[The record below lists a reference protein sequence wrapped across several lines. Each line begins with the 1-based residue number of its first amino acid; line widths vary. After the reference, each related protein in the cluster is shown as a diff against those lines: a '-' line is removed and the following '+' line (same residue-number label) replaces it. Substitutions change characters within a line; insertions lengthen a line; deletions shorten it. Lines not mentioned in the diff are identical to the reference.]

1 MIDLRLGDCLEVMPT
16 IPSGSVDA
24 VVTDPP
30 AGIKFMGKEWDTPGA
45 LVERKPDRSVKWD
58 QVAGNH
64 NPSNDIDRARTRR
77 VERGRF
83 IDYLTPRFAEC
94 FRVAKPGARALIW
107 ALPRTSHWT
116 ATAIE
121 DAGWIIEDRVSH
133 IFGQGFPKAKSKL
146 KPAVEDWWKARKPLT
161 LDQSTDTII
170 QSASLLENLLWLISP
185 ASLAADL
192 FPSIKPELA
201 VPVSVRWLAA
211 TMYAAESR
219 DESGLMGMFSS
230 QEEGSTYWSI
240 VSLWSGISAASSGV
254 TSTSTT
260 ATAISLTTALRTL
273 NCLLSGIIPESIIRA
288 ASNPSG
294 LTLPVS
300 HAARLYAD
308 ARESWNST
316 HARSAIG
323 PVMRGVLNIL
333 ASVAESLSLAT
344 ATSPA
349 GIVRVS
355 ATTGDSSAVEDWWL
369 ARKPGRGVPELN
381 IDACR
386 ISTAERDDYG
396 RSTTRAD
403 GTLSLARSP
412 GYGLGDKPYTP
423 SSAGRWP
430 ANLTLSHVGGPDGCR
445 EVGTRRVKSSGDRG
459 SSTRSH
465 AGLMNGTSEPRPTE
479 GTGYADADGLETVAA
494 WECVE
499 GCPVAELDRQSLE
512 RGMHSAGSQ
521 QGPQSKWDP
530 DKVPGWGN
538 IGTGPCGARIGD
550 SGGASRFFY
559 CSKASRADRGEDN
572 RHPTVKNTDLMRWLC
587 RLITPPG
594 GLILDP
600 FMGSGS
606 TLIAAEAEGF
616 SAIGIDSD
624 PESVAT
630 ARRRW
635 ANKLA
640 ETPLFS
646 QDLTPCES
654 V

>member
-1 MIDLRLGDCLEVMPT
+1 LIDLRLGDCLEVMPT

-30 AGIKFMGKEWDTPGA
+30 AGIGFMGKEWDRFGGRANPNAERDRAAADRGPGA
-45 LVERKPDRSVKWD
+45 GGAQPFGYSGS
-58 QVAGNH
+58 AIH
-64 NPSNDIDRARTRR
+64 NPGQRAAF
-77 VERGRF
+77 VAF
-83 IDYLTPRFAEC
+83 LSSVLAEC
-94 FRVAKPGARALIW
+94 LRVAKPGARSLVW
-107 ALPRTSHWT
+107 AIPRTSHWT

-146 KPAVEDWWKARKPLT
+146 KPAVEDWW
-161 LDQSTDTII
+161 
-170 QSASLLENLLWLISP
+170 
-185 ASLAADL
+185 
-192 FPSIKPELA
+192 
-201 VPVSVRWLAA
+201 
-211 TMYAAESR
+211 M
-219 DESGLMGMFSS
+219 
-230 QEEGSTYWSI
+230 
-240 VSLWSGISAASSGV
+240 
-254 TSTSTT
+254 
-260 ATAISLTTALRTL
+260 
-273 NCLLSGIIPESIIRA
+273 
-288 ASNPSG
+288 
-294 LTLPVS
+294 
-300 HAARLYAD
+300 
-308 ARESWNST
+308 
-316 HARSAIG
+316 
-323 PVMRGVLNIL
+323 
-333 ASVAESLSLAT
+333 
-344 ATSPA
+344 
-349 GIVRVS
+349 
-355 ATTGDSSAVEDWWL
+355 

-381 IDACR
+381 IDVCR

-403 GTLSLARSP
+403 GSLSLARSP
-412 GYGLGDKPYTP
+412 GYGLGDTPYEP

-430 ANLTLSHVGGPDGCR
+430 ANLALSHHPDCR

-494 WECVE
+494 WQCVE
-499 GCPVAELDRQSLE
+499 GCPILELDRQTADLSACGGPKKTHSNGGLYE
-512 RGMHSAGSQ
+512 MGSAGA
-521 QGPQSKWDP
+521 
-530 DKVPGWGN
+530 PGA
-538 IGTGPCGARIGD
+538 IYPD
-550 SGGASRFFY
+550 SGGASRFFATFGY
-559 CSKASRADRGEDN
+559 FPKASRADRGQDN
-572 RHPTVKNTDLMRWLC
+572 RHVTVKNTSLMRWLC

-654 V
+654 A